1 MASSVEIFKAT
12 SHVRSLSLPSRS
24 HPVNLTLEVHLDR
37 LRSSQS
43 ASSSSVFHKLSGL
56 KDLYES
62 VDDLL
67 QLPHTSEEI
76 RGSENKV
83 LDGSVRL
90 LDVCSITRD
99 IFSQMRECLKE
110 LESSLRRRKIGG
122 SNLTSAVE
130 AYMVSRKELNK
141 AAYKCLKALNKNESK
156 NIDSSATVGVLRQVE
171 EASVTVFESL
181 LTMVCQTKSRSS
193 WSIVAKLVKSKGGV
207 EVDVNEVKK
216 IDAEL
221 ISLKSS
227 KDINVSQVQNVLKG
241 LEAFESSI
249 QEAEEELEC
258 VYRQLVKT
266 RVSILNITIN

>member
-1 MASSVEIFKAT
+1 MASFAQTSKAT

-24 HPVNLTLEVHLDR
+24 HPVNLTLEVNLDR

-43 ASSSSVFHKLSGL
+43 TSSSSVFHKLSGL

-76 RGSENKV
+76 RGSADKV
-83 LDGSVRL
+83 LHGSVKL
-90 LDVCSITRD
+90 LDVCSTARD
-99 IFSQMRECLKE
+99 IFSQLKECLKE
-110 LESSLRRRKIGG
+110 LESSLRRRKAGE
-122 SNLTSAVE
+122 SDLTSAIE
-130 AYMVSRKELNK
+130 AYMVSTKKLSK
-141 AAYKCLKALNKNESK
+141 SAYKCFKNLNKNGSK
-156 NIDSSATVGVLRQVE
+156 NNDATATVGVLRQVE
-171 EASVTVFESL
+171 EVSLTVFESL
-181 LTMVCQTKSRSS
+181 LTVVCQSKSRSS
-193 WSIVAKLVKSKGGV
+193 WSFVSKLVKSKGGV
-207 EVDVNEVKK
+207 EVDANEAKK

-221 ISLKSS
+221 ICLKSS
-227 KDINVSQVQNVLKG
+227 KDVNVAQIQNVLKG

-266 RVSILNITIN
+266 RVSILNIINH